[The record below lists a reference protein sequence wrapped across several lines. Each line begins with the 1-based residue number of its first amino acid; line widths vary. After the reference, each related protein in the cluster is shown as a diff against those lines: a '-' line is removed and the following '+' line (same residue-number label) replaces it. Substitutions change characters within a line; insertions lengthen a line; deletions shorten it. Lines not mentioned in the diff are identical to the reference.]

1 MTVEIVR
8 RPTSRARLATI
19 AEAQFG
25 DIVKAVV
32 DVRRRV
38 MAIGG
43 ELHSDE
49 EAALIED
56 GSIQTDLWGVNLYPA
71 ELGDAW
77 LEFDSM
83 INVRPSQGNRSRS
96 IEDEQ
101 RRSLI
106 REIVTSLLEQPG

>member
-1 MTVEIVR
+1 MTIEIIR
-8 RPTSRARLATI
+8 RPISRARLSLL

-25 DIVKAVV
+25 DMVKAVV
-32 DVRRRV
+32 DVERGV

-56 GSIQTDLWGVNLYPA
+56 GSAQEHLWGINLYPA
-71 ELGDAW
+71 EQGDAW

-83 INVRPSQGNRSRS
+83 INVRPSQGNRSRNVDDS
-96 IEDEQ
+96 ALRDRI
-101 RRSLI
+101 RR
-106 REIVTSLLEQPG
+106 IVTGLVEAG